1 MSVNLQGNVVQ
12 EVLLLVPH
20 KWDKIQLNIEI
31 DDIEGEL
38 VISPKGKYFIGDELY
53 ELRLKALRR

>member
-38 VISPKGKYFIGDELY
+38 VISPKGKYLLVMNCMSY
-53 ELRLKALRR
+53 A